1 MTKANDAAFAYGCVE
16 TAIRAI
22 DCAIGRIFTKRDE
35 NLLFKARHDLD
46 KVTGNLQTWLR
57 KEQEKEN
64 KK

>member
-16 TAIRAI
+16 TAIRSI

-46 KVTGNLQTWLR
+46 KVSGNLLTWIR
-57 KEQEKEN
+57 KQEGKT
-64 KK
+64 K